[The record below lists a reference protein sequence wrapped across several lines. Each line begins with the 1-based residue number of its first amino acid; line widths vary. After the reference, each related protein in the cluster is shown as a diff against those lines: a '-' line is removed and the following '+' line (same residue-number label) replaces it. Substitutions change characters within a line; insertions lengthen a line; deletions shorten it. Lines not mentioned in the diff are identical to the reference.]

1 VSIQGGYMLAPRM
14 ADGWTGRVGIT
25 WPRAPWSRGQIDAR
39 VAEQTAAVQA
49 ARARLQALENAVRLN
64 VQQAYVRATSAQDR
78 AALLRTTIMPQSRQ
92 ALDVSRIAYQT
103 NRVDFQSL
111 LDSERVRLDARLE
124 YFQAVS
130 DFAQALGDLERA
142 TGIALPAGT
151 TMTVSTQ
158 EER

>member
-1 VSIQGGYMLAPRM
+1 
-14 ADGWTGRVGIT
+14 
-25 WPRAPWSRGQIDAR
+25 
-39 VAEQTAAVQA
+39 
-49 ARARLQALENAVRLN
+49 
-64 VQQAYVRATSAQDR
+64 
-78 AALLRTTIMPQSRQ
+78 
-92 ALDVSRIAYQT
+92 
-103 NRVDFQSL
+103 VDFQSL
-111 LDSERVRLDARLE
+111 LDSERVLLDARLE